1 MLSLGVHTPYIIS
14 SSEWGQKY
22 DISPQDHVPL
32 YGKGKLS
39 GVGLASSGGSFE
51 SEFLW
56 LVPEEEVRDMVLLYW
71 RRKQPPCCE
80 PLIRPHGKKQLKA
93 VLSQHVARK

>member
-1 MLSLGVHTPYIIS
+1 MLSLVHTPCIIS

-32 YGKGKLS
+32 YDKGKLS
-39 GVGLASSGGSFE
+39 GVGLTSSGEAFE
-51 SEFLW
+51 SKFLW
-56 LVPEEEVRDMVLLYW
+56 LVPEEEVRDMLLLDW
-71 RRKQPPCCE
+71 KRKQLPCCE
-80 PLIRPHGKKQLKA
+80 TLIRPHGKKQLKA